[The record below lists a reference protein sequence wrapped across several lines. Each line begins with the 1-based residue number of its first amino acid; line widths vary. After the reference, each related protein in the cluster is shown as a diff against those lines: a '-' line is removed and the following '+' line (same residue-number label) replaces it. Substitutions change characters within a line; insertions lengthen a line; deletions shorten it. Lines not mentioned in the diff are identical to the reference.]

1 MPVLMFD
8 TNDVYV
14 DVLLPLALPQV
25 YTYFVPEALHKQ
37 IKIGKRVEVQ
47 FGKTR
52 VYAGLVSA
60 VHHNLKLSYVP
71 KAVISVMDERP
82 IVEQLQLNFWKWV
95 AHYYL
100 CSEGEVMQAALPAAF
115 KLSSE
120 TKVILNPAFNEDL
133 SVLTDNEFL
142 VHEALS
148 LQGELSVKE
157 IQNILD
163 IKSTYRIIK
172 SLISKQ
178 VITLEEEL
186 QYKYKPK
193 FEYFVQLHPN
203 INDDNIDEAAQSLK
217 RAKKQEQLLIE
228 FLSLCDELGT
238 DRLKRSY
245 LVKQSGLSTALVN
258 ALVKKEILVV
268 EKEQTNRLDV
278 DPDENLIEYKFSE
291 SQQKAYNALQKN
303 VASKQVTLLHGITS
317 SGKTQLYIKMMQRV
331 IDEGGQILY
340 LLPEIALT
348 AQIIRRLRLALSCK
362 TGIYHSKFNDNERIE
377 LWQDVKAGEI
387 GVVVGA
393 RSSIFLPFKNLK
405 LIIIDEAHDSSYK
418 QFDPAPRYH
427 ARDAA
432 IKLSTMCGAKVI
444 LGSATPSIEN
454 YYKAQKG
461 LFGLVELKERY
472 GGVKAPEID
481 IIDIKEAARKRQ
493 MHTHFSFQLIEA
505 LKTAL
510 NQQEQVILFQNRRG
524 YTPAL
529 VCNSCGY
536 VPRCVQCDVSL
547 TYHKFIN
554 ELLCHQ
560 CGYRKRLSQTCVRC
574 GESDTRIRNFGTE
587 KVEEDL
593 QTLLPGIKIARM
605 DIDTVK
611 RKEAHSKLIT
621 AFEQQEIDILVGTQ
635 MVAKGLDFEN
645 VTLVGVINAD
655 QLLRFPDF
663 RAYERA
669 FQLMTQ
675 VSGRA
680 GRRKKQGKVLI
691 QTYEPAD
698 EIFGWV
704 IENDYTT
711 LYECEMGDRKT
722 FSYPPYCRLIHI
734 QLRHKNAQIAERAAE
749 YLAAILKA
757 YFGTRLIGPSV
768 PIISYIRNFY
778 LRELLLK
785 LKVQS
790 TQLEQEKDYIQRCI
804 HQLKA
809 QADFRSVIVKLDVD
823 PV

>member
-1 MPVLMFD
+1 MFE

-37 IKIGKRVEVQ
+37 VKTGKRVEVQ
-47 FGKTR
+47 FGKSR
-52 VYAGLVSA
+52 IYAGLVSA

-82 IVEQLQLNFWKWV
+82 IVEALQLNFWRWI
-95 AHYYL
+95 AGYYL
-100 CSEGEVMQAALPAAF
+100 CTEGEVMQAALPAAF

-120 TKVILNPAFNEDL
+120 TKVILNPVFNEDV
-133 SVLTDNEFL
+133 SILTDNEFL
-142 VHEALS
+142 IHEALS
-148 LQGELSVKE
+148 IQGELSVKE
-157 IQNILD
+157 IQSILD

-172 SLISKQ
+172 SLINKQ

-193 FEYFVQLHPN
+193 FEYYIQLHPN

-217 RAKKQEQLLIE
+217 RAKKQEQLFIE
-228 FLSLCDELGT
+228 FLSLCDDLGT
-238 DRLKRSY
+238 DRLKRAY
-245 LVKQSGLSTALVN
+245 LIKQSGLSSTLIN
-258 ALVKKEILVV
+258 ALVKKEIFELQ
-268 EKEQTNRLDV
+268 KEQTNRLDV
-278 DPDENLIEYKFSE
+278 DPNENLIEYKFSE
-291 SQQKAYNALQKN
+291 TQQKAYRALQKS
-303 VASKQVTLLHGITS
+303 VAEKQVTLLHGITS
-317 SGKTQLYIKMMQRV
+317 SGKTQLYLKMMQSV
-331 IDEGGQILY
+331 IEQGGQVLY

-348 AQIIRRLRLALSCK
+348 AQIIRRLRLALPCK
-362 TGIYHSKFNDNERIE
+362 TGIYHSKYNDNERIE
-377 LWQDVKAGEI
+377 LWRDVKLGEI

-418 QFDPAPRYH
+418 QFDPAPRYN

-444 LGSATPSIEN
+444 LGSATPSVEN

-461 LFGLVELKERY
+461 VFGLVELKERY
-472 GGVKAPEID
+472 GGVKEPEID
-481 IIDIKEAARKRQ
+481 IVDIKEAARKKQ
-493 MHTHFSFQLIEA
+493 MHTHFSHQLISA
-505 LKTAL
+505 IKTTL
-510 NQQEQVILFQNRRG
+510 EQQEQVILFQNRRG

-574 GESDTRIRNFGTE
+574 GESETRIRNFGTE
-587 KVEEDL
+587 KIEEDL
-593 QTLLPGIKIARM
+593 QTLLPDIKIARM

-611 RKEAHSKLIT
+611 RKEGHSKLIA

-645 VTLVGVINAD
+645 VTLVGIINAD

-669 FQLMTQ
+669 FQLMAQ

-698 EIFGWV
+698 EIFSWV
-704 IENDYTT
+704 MHSDFTT
-711 LYECEMGDRKT
+711 LFECEMGDRKT
-722 FSYPPYCRLIHI
+722 FRYPPYCRLMHV
-734 QLRHKNAQIAERAAE
+734 QLRHKNAQIVEKAAE
-749 YLAAILKA
+749 YLASILKA
-757 YFGTRLIGPSV
+757 YFGVRLNGPSV
-768 PIISYIRNFY
+768 PIVSYIRNFY

-790 TQLEQEKDYIQRCI
+790 TQLAEEKDYVQRCI
-804 HQLKA
+804 QQLKA
-809 QADFRSVIVKLDVD
+809 QADFRRVIVKLDVD
-823 PV
+823 PL